1 MFFAV
6 AKFSFEPVGRSLG
19 DDRKELRSLVEK
31 IRSRFK
37 VSCAIVSEEEEDGTT
52 AIAVAALGGSEEAL
66 TRTLDG
72 VAEFCETAG
81 FGRVESEQ
89 TLLDHI
95 DALEDYLE
103 GQDSE

>member
-6 AKFSFEPVGRSLG
+6 AKFAFEPAGKSLS
-19 DDRKELRSLVEK
+19 DDRKELRNLVEK

-37 VSCAIVSEEEEDGTT
+37 VSCAIVSEEDDEGTT
-52 AIAVAALGGSEEAL
+52 AIAIAALGGSEEAL
-66 TRTLDG
+66 SRTLDG

-95 DALEDYLE
+95 SALEDYLE
-103 GQDSE
+103 ASE